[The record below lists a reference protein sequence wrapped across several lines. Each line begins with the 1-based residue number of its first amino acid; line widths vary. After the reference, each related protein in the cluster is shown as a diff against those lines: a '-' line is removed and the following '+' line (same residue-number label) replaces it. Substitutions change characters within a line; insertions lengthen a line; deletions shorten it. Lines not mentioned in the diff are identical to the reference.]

1 MGRISGAAPRARG
14 NSQILLLLL
23 FLFVFDVRVGRHVSD
38 FVRVPAANGR
48 QLWFMHA
55 AENARGR
62 SGGRGYPTR
71 VENLVI
77 INTGSL
83 LGRNQTADRPK
94 ANESDARNARVTG
107 GVIYEPFKNMPLSQ
121 FFVREIPG
129 RIMEHRRR

>member
-1 MGRISGAAPRARG
+1 M
-14 NSQILLLLL
+14 
-23 FLFVFDVRVGRHVSD
+23 SD

-83 LGRNQTADRPK
+83 LGRNQTADRPN

-121 FFVREIPG
+121 FFVREIPE
-129 RIMEHRRR
+129 RIMEHRGGGGDRYRRQRSLVSINTETRAAMTHPRCLLVGII